1 MALLATLRES
11 SQRIVIKPNV
21 IAHMARHRQLSWFS
35 REAGGQLFGAI
46 RSDEVVILAATG
58 PYRGDQ
64 RSRSSY
70 RSNAKSA
77 QRAIDL
83 NAKNGLFYLGEWH
96 THPEEHPVASADD
109 RSAMSKLLRASSTR
123 LETLLMIIQA
133 RQGVAIYSFGA
144 QGFVEWTVSDGAVL
158 HACEEHR

>member
-1 MALLATLRES
+1 MTLLATLRES
-11 SQRIVIKPNV
+11 SQLIVIKPNV

-46 RSDEVVILAATG
+46 GTDEIVILAATG

-64 RSRSSY
+64 RTRSSY
-70 RSNAKSA
+70 RSSAKSA

-83 NAKNGLFYLGEWH
+83 NAEKGLFYLGEWH
-96 THPEEHPVASADD
+96 THPEEHPVASPDD

-123 LETLLMIIQA
+123 VDTLLMVIQA

-144 QGFVEWTVSDGAVL
+144 QGFVEWTVSDGTVL
-158 HACEEHR
+158 HAYSHHR